1 MSSITVQQAK
11 LDLELVPKEKRLNTG
26 KCNERLNPGKIQR
39 EPTFQVVLD
48 ALALTLCYSAFLITV
63 DVSEVYMHQFWDSV
77 YKHDTFFRFKMDKR
91 KRFKLNLEMFR
102 DIFKIFPRVQGQ
114 DFDALLTDEEIV
126 SFLRE
131 LGHTREI
138 NSLNDV
144 VVDHMHKPWRTFA
157 ALINKSLF
165 GKTTDFIYQIDNKAY
180 KKKEKTYYPRFT
192 KVIIHY
198 FLTQDKT
205 LSWRNKIEMHTSR
218 DDYLINTLRFV
229 SAKEETQIYGAI
241 LPESLTSPKMKE
253 TQAYKT
259 YLGFATRATRP
270 KKEQKFKKP
279 ASLKLTTALVS
290 TKEPTGKL
298 NRVKRLAK
306 KKSMRDFHKI
316 HPSGSGIV
324 TKTAPSV
331 TKIKPSVTSEG
342 SGVKPGVPD
351 MTEEESFDNSEH
363 ETDESKSGLES
374 DHEENEEDEDD
385 EEEVKDNQLYD
396 DVDIMLNE
404 PVDIDKGFVQEEGT
418 DAAMTNKTEV
428 PVTSS
433 SYSSDLVAKILNFSD
448 IPHTYA
454 EIVSPIDVH
463 VHHEV
468 PIQKIPILL
477 TVPVTPLFVK
487 KTLCHNLGVISK
499 HIPIS
504 VIFDSSQVFSTVI
517 PHSLPSF
524 TPPPQKS
531 TSTPPL
537 TTKAT
542 NPPSTFLDFASAF
555 QFNNRVTTLEK
566 EVDELKNDPL
576 HTQVTAL
583 VIDHLYARLEAT
595 IDEFIN
601 FLSASLTEP
610 EFEVADS
617 DMLQDQK
624 ENPGNDDEEPKEK
637 VTSKHDWFTK
647 PTQPQEPTDPD
658 WNTFDEFIS
667 TPIDFSAFIMNS
679 LKINNL
685 TQETLLG
692 PAFRL
697 IKGTRSNYVEL
708 EYDFEECYKA
718 LSEKL
723 DWENPKGDDYPFD
736 LTKPLP
742 LVMNGNRQMTKAAQY
757 YLPGIKDM
765 VSNIRSPVKV
775 TYDKH
780 ALCERFNTTAGN
792 LVKEILLKLN
802 LLDHRLILTDSKM
815 DMEVP
820 GSSKLTRFIATCS
833 YSTDIYK
840 DFMKA
845 QRICSPNNTAYFLKS
860 IRRTELQQT
869 YTGYS
874 YDTVIVVIFRIR
886 FPVLCVLSLRAC
898 PTDHLCLFLENHLT
912 KNEIT
917 MTEPN
922 EYIFVA
928 QKNFISNDNKGRM
941 IEKFFVGIH
950 GAFLVKIR
958 DNTFNETIG
967 ENMFEHI
974 NNFLKVVRPIKIN
987 RVSQNQFRLSGFL
1000 ISLAG
1005 AINEWFNK
1013 DCIGSITTWEDL
1025 VEKIEGNLF
1034 EYETPLCKAFNDF
1047 NYFLKI
1053 DMNLFIFD
1061 IQGIRTYEEYELN
1074 KTLSRDLEEP
1084 WSDNGVPY
1092 QLFDHICEPYHFKN
1106 GRTKWPTCSLDINGF
1121 YNGGELPRMV
1131 RIGCMTY
1138 FQDHKWYDE
1147 LVDGKLKEET
1157 LTHKAKVEGS
1167 WGDATSR
1174 FQECWWKVNTHKVA
1188 PFTRWE
1194 SYGHGPYA
1202 DAKTKRAYNPYLDIN
1217 RIFGRNY
1224 GADNAGYTQDN
1235 QELEK
1240 EHHDPSTCRVR
1251 KFKMIKYSFDVDD
1264 EYVANKEDECF
1275 EHSETNTDTCQA
1287 YREIFCI
1294 MDKGWLVTKELYF
1307 CLLNFYAVPC
1317 CKEINDMMYS
1327 KKMYVELVQAF

>member
-487 KTLCHNLGVISK
+487 KTLL
-499 HIPIS
+499 PIS

-802 LLDHRLILTDSKM
+802 LLDHR
-815 DMEVP
+815 
-820 GSSKLTRFIATCS
+820 
-833 YSTDIYK
+833 
-840 DFMKA
+840 
-845 QRICSPNNTAYFLKS
+845 
-860 IRRTELQQT
+860 
-869 YTGYS
+869 
-874 YDTVIVVIFRIR
+874 
-886 FPVLCVLSLRAC
+886 
-898 PTDHLCLFLENHLT
+898 
-912 KNEIT
+912 
-917 MTEPN
+917 
-922 EYIFVA
+922 
-928 QKNFISNDNKGRM
+928 
-941 IEKFFVGIH
+941 
-950 GAFLVKIR
+950 
-958 DNTFNETIG
+958 
-967 ENMFEHI
+967 
-974 NNFLKVVRPIKIN
+974 
-987 RVSQNQFRLSGFL
+987 
-1000 ISLAG
+1000 
-1005 AINEWFNK
+1005 
-1013 DCIGSITTWEDL
+1013 
-1025 VEKIEGNLF
+1025 IEGNLF